1 MKNYNWVWNFNR
13 KDISVVSAVFSC
25 FENTDKWIK
34 FNNLTGIL
42 TEMLVD
48 ISGYEWRIQNKEPRF
63 EHYHYEKG
71 VR

>member
-34 FNNLTGIL
+34 FNNLTGIFNRNACR
-42 TEMLVD
+42 
-48 ISGYEWRIQNKEPRF
+48 Y
-63 EHYHYEKG
+63 
-71 VR
+71 